1 MSAHSWNPLGRLFD
15 RPAPPKVGPNTFFVW
30 EPCTHSHAEVVPGF
44 VRYLLDLGYEV
55 CVCMT
60 PARYDEGLFSRFDDP
75 RLQLCR
81 LSQPAIVRYFK
92 QNGLSNAAGVLITT
106 ARKISGAED
115 YAMERRMFAGRTAR
129 QRLLLVEH
137 DVRGPA
143 DRGALTPDIITL
155 RRVHYRDAVT
165 TVVNP
170 HFFGRTESV
179 PGSEAAA
186 GTAAGGAPRDAGRYA
201 VRFITIGAL
210 RGRRRNAGLLI
221 EALRGLHESG
231 ARDFKVTVIGR
242 GSLRGV
248 PPALRPH
255 LEVLG
260 RVDFRMLYAQMERAD
275 FFLPLLDPV
284 NPAHDRYLT
293 TGTSGSFQLIYG
305 FRKPCL
311 IARKF
316 AQLNGFDEGNALLYE
331 DNAGLTGAMG
341 QALQMSAARYKE
353 LQGALGAM
361 ADALYAQ
368 SRENLRRLI
377 AG

>member
-1 MSAHSWNPLGRLFD
+1 MSVRSWNPLGRLFE

-30 EPCTHSHAEVVPGF
+30 EPCTYSHAEVVPGF
-44 VRYLLDLGYEV
+44 ARYLLDLGYEV

-81 LSQPAIVRYFK
+81 LSQPAIRRYFRA
-92 QNGLSNAAGVLITT
+92 NGLSNAAGVLITT
-106 ARKISGAED
+106 ARKISGAKG
-115 YAMERRMFAGRTAR
+115 YAMEQQMFAGRTAR

-137 DVRGPA
+137 DVKGPA
-143 DRGALTPDIITL
+143 ECGALTPNIITL
-155 RRVHYRDAVT
+155 RRVHYRDVVT

-170 HFFGRTESV
+170 HFFGRV
-179 PGSEAAA
+179 VC
-186 GTAAGGAPRDAGRYA
+186 APRNDATVRDA

-221 EALRGLHESG
+221 EAVRELHERG
-231 ARDFKVTVIGR
+231 ARDFKVSVIGR

-248 PPALRPH
+248 PPALRPY

-260 RVDFRMLYAQMERAD
+260 RVDFRTLYAQMERAD
-275 FFLPLLDPV
+275 FFLPLLDPS

-305 FRKPCL
+305 FRRPCL

-316 AQLNGFDEGNALLYE
+316 AQVNGFDAGNALVYE
-331 DNAGLTGAMG
+331 DNAELAGAMG
-341 QALQMSAARYKE
+341 EALRMSAARYAE
-353 LQGALGAM
+353 LQGALAAT

-377 AG
+377 ED